1 MRILFSLAFLSL
13 GCHNSLPLV
22 REVVSVNT
30 IVLADGLKVRYA
42 GLESLAAESPWFE
55 FCRQA
60 NAYLVQSKEVWL
72 IKEPSLSEDS
82 TIVAYVYTPIIFE
95 QQTKYL
101 FVNAELVRFG
111 FAKALPV
118 PVPPTLAHKHLWQSL
133 WDLQEQEAKRAKA
146 GIWSKETP
154 K

>member
-1 MRILFSLAFLSL
+1 M
-13 GCHNSLPLV
+13 LPLV

-30 IVLADGLKVRYA
+30 IVLADGNKVRYA
-42 GLESLAAESPWFE
+42 GLESLAAESPGFE

-72 IKEPSLSEDS
+72 IKEPSLTQDG
-82 TIVAYVYTPIIFE
+82 TIVAYVYTPIIVE

-111 FAKALPV
+111 FASVSPM
-118 PVPPTLAHKHLWQSL
+118 PPKLKHKHLWQSL
-133 WDLQEQEAKRAKA
+133 WDLQEQEAKRAKL

>member
-1 MRILFSLAFLSL
+1 
-13 GCHNSLPLV
+13 
-22 REVVSVNT
+22 VVSVNT
-30 IVLADGLKVRYA
+30 IVLASGQKVRYA

-60 NAYLVQSKEVWL
+60 NAYLVQSKKVL
-72 IKEPSLSEDS
+72 LLKEPSLSEEG
-82 TIVAYVYTPIIFE
+82 TVVAYVYTPIIFA

-118 PVPPTLAHKHLWQSL
+118 PQTLFHKHLWQSL
-133 WDLQEQEAKRAKA
+133 WDLQEQEAKRARLL
-146 GIWSKETP
+146 IWSKETP
-154 K
+154 Q